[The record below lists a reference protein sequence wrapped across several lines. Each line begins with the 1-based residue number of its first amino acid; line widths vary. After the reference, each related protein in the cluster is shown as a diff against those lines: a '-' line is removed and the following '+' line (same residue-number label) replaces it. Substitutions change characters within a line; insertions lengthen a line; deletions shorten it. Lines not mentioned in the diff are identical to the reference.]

1 VDRSQPIRILYIED
15 DPGLARL
22 VQKRLGRAGYAV
34 DIASDGEAGIAK
46 YHADAYDVMFVD
58 QSLPIHD
65 GLEVIRILGSNGPL
79 PPTIMI
85 TGTGDERV
93 AVEAMKLG
101 ANDYIVKDVDGGY
114 LNLLPSVIEKALQ
127 QRRAVEEKQ
136 CAEEELR
143 KEQEKFQTLVEESP
157 LGVSI
162 IGEGNRFIY
171 VNHTFTAIFGY
182 TREDIPTEREWFAKA
197 YPDEGYRDNVM
208 TTWLKD
214 LKKSRGGEFRPRVFT
229 VTCKDGSKK
238 VIYFRPI
245 TMKHGD
251 LFVTYEDITDRVR
264 AEEALRI
271 SGEKLEKL
279 HEVARRLSACASEEE
294 IYHLAVDAAKKILTF
309 SFCSLG
315 MVEGRQIVTKVSD
328 PQPYPAETRSIS
340 VDDGLMGKTYRNGKM
355 YVFGEMRKAP
365 KARPS
370 QLEYLSLVSA
380 PIGDLGV
387 FQVASIEPDA
397 FTEDDTRLLE
407 LLLGHTAAAIKRIRL
422 QNELKEQAIHDSLTG
437 LHNRYYLNQVLG
449 REVKRSKRYN
459 HCMAFLMID
468 VNRFKEINDRYGH
481 QAGDEI
487 LKEVASSLREAV
499 RETDIVIRY
508 GGDEFLVI
516 LLETDGESGVVKQRI
531 AKNIALC
538 NKKDER
544 LAFPVT
550 LSIGSAYWDPKD
562 HTSVEEILNEADRRM
577 YEDKKM
583 HNGHAKRGVH
593 A

>member
-1 VDRSQPIRILYIED
+1 VDQSKPIRVLYIED

-22 VQKRLGRAGYAV
+22 MQKRLGRAGYTV
-34 DIASDGEAGIAK
+34 DIAADGQEGLTR
-46 YHADAYDVMFVD
+46 YHADPYDVVLVD

-65 GLEVIRILGSNGPL
+65 GLEVIRILGSNGTL

-101 ANDYIVKDVDGGY
+101 ADDYIVKDVDGGY
-114 LNLLPSVIEKALQ
+114 LSLLPSVIEKALQ
-127 QRRAVEEKQ
+127 QRSAVKEKQ
-136 CAEEELR
+136 QAEEALR

-162 IGEGNRFIY
+162 IGEENRFNYI
-171 VNHTFTAIFGY
+171 NHTFTEIFGY
-182 TREDIPTEREWFAKA
+182 TLEDIPTEREWFAKA
-197 YPDEGYRDNVM
+197 YPDEGYRDNVI
-208 TTWLKD
+208 TTWIQD
-214 LKKSRGGEFRPRVFT
+214 LKKSRGGEFRPRVFN
-229 VTCKDGSKK
+229 VICKDGAKK
-238 VIYFRPI
+238 VIYVRPI

-264 AEEALRI
+264 AEEAVRE
-271 SGEKLEKL
+271 SREKLEKL
-279 HEVARRLSACASEEE
+279 HDVARRLSACSSEEE
-294 IYHLAVDAAKKILTF
+294 VYHLVVDAAKKIITF

-315 MVEGRQIVTKVSD
+315 IVEGRQIVTKVSD
-328 PQPYPAETRSIS
+328 PPPYPDETPSTS

-355 YVFGEMRKAP
+355 YIFGERRKAP

-407 LLLGHTAAAIKRIRL
+407 LLLGHTAAAIKRTRL
-422 QNELKEQAIHDSLTG
+422 QDELKEQAIHDSLTG
-437 LHNRYYLNQVLG
+437 LHNRYYLNRILD
-449 REVKRSKRYN
+449 REVKRSKRYK
-459 HCMAFLMID
+459 HSMAFLMVD

-481 QAGDEI
+481 QVGDEI
-487 LKEVASSLREAV
+487 LKEVALSLREAV

-508 GGDEFLVI
+508 GGDEFLLI
-516 LLETDGESGVVKQRI
+516 LLETDSEADIVKQRI
-531 AKNIALC
+531 VENLVLH
-538 NKKDER
+538 NKKDLR
-544 LAFPVT
+544 LPFPVT
-550 LSIGSAYWDPKD
+550 LSIGSAYWDPRD

-583 HNGHAKRGVH
+583 HNGCTKGSAHA
-593 A
+593 

>member
-1 VDRSQPIRILYIED
+1 VDQPKPIRILYVED

-22 VQKRLGRAGYAV
+22 LQKRLGKAGYAV
-34 DIASDGEAGIAK
+34 DIAADGQVGIAK
-46 YHADAYDVMFVD
+46 YHADPYDVVLVD

-65 GLEVIRILGSNGPL
+65 GLEVISILGSNGTL

-101 ANDYIVKDVDGGY
+101 ADDYIVKDVDGGY

-127 QRRAVEEKQ
+127 QRRAVKEKQ
-136 CAEEELR
+136 RAEEALR

-162 IGEGNRFIY
+162 IGEENRFNYI
-171 VNHTFTAIFGY
+171 NHTFTEIFGY
-182 TREDIPTEREWFAKA
+182 TLDDIPTEREWFAKA
-197 YPDEGYRDNVM
+197 YPDEGYRDSVV
-208 TTWLKD
+208 TTWIKD
-214 LKKSRGGEFRPRVFT
+214 LKKSRGEEFRPRVFT
-229 VTCKDGSKK
+229 VTCKDGAKK
-238 VIYFRPI
+238 VIYVRPI

-264 AEEALRI
+264 AEEAVRE
-271 SGEKLEKL
+271 SREKLEKL
-279 HEVARRLSACASEEE
+279 HDVARRLSACTSEEE
-294 IYHLAVDAAKKILTF
+294 VYHLIVDAAKKILTF

-315 MVEGRQIVTKVSD
+315 MVEGRQIVTKMSD
-328 PQPYPAETRSIS
+328 PPPYPDETPSTS

-355 YVFGEMRKAP
+355 YILGERRKAP
-365 KARPS
+365 NGRS
-370 QLEYLSLVSA
+370 SRLEYLSLVSA

-397 FTEDDTRLLE
+397 FTEDATRLLE
-407 LLLGHTAAAIKRIRL
+407 LLLGHTASAIKRIRL

-437 LHNRYYLNQVLG
+437 LHNRYYLKQVLDQ
-449 REVKRSKRYN
+449 EVRRSKRYN

-468 VNRFKEINDRYGH
+468 INRFKEINDRYGH
-481 QAGDEI
+481 QVGDDI

-499 RETDIVIRY
+499 RESDIVVRY
-508 GGDEFLVI
+508 GGDEFLLI
-516 LLETDGESGVVKQRI
+516 LPETNGESDVVKQRI
-531 AKNIALC
+531 AKNTALL
-538 NKKDER
+538 NKKDGR
-544 LAFPVT
+544 LDFPVT

-562 HTSVEEILNEADRRM
+562 HKSVEEILNEADKRM

-583 HNGHAKRGVH
+583 HNGHAKRGID

>member
-1 VDRSQPIRILYIED
+1 VDQPQSIRILYIED

-22 VQKRLGRAGYAV
+22 MQKRLGKVGHIV
-34 DIASDGEAGIAK
+34 DIAADGKEGIAR
-46 YHADAYDVMFVD
+46 YHADPYDVVLVD

-65 GLEVIRILGSNGPL
+65 GLEVIRILGSNGSL

-101 ANDYIVKDVDGGY
+101 ADDYIVKDVDGGY
-114 LNLLPSVIEKALQ
+114 LNLLPSVIKKALQ
-127 QRRAVEEKQ
+127 QRCAIKEKHR
-136 CAEEELR
+136 AEESLK

-162 IGEGNRFIY
+162 IGEENRFNYI
-171 VNHTFTAIFGY
+171 NHTFTEIFGY

-197 YPDEGYRDNVM
+197 YPDEGYRDNVI
-208 TTWLKD
+208 TTWIQD
-214 LKKSRGGEFRPRVFT
+214 LKKSGGEKFRPRVFT
-229 VTCKDGSKK
+229 VTCKDGAKK
-238 VIYFRPI
+238 IIHVRPI

-264 AEEALRI
+264 AEEALRE
-271 SGEKLEKL
+271 SREKLEKL
-279 HEVARRLSACASEEE
+279 HEVVRKLSACTNEEE
-294 IYHLAVDAAKKILTF
+294 IYHLVVDAAKKILTF

-315 MVEGRQIVTKVSD
+315 MVEGRQIVTKISD
-328 PQPYPAETRSIS
+328 PPPYPDEDRSTS
-340 VDDGLMGKTYRNGKM
+340 VDDGLMGKTYRNRKM
-355 YVFGEMRKAP
+355 YILGEMRKAP
-365 KARPS
+365 NGRPS

-387 FQVASIEPDA
+387 FQVASIEPNA
-397 FTEDDTRLLE
+397 FREDDTRLLE

-422 QNELKEQAIHDSLTG
+422 QDELKELAIHDSLTR
-437 LHNRYYLNQVLG
+437 LHNRYYLNQVLD

-459 HCMAFLMID
+459 HSIAFLMID

-481 QAGDEI
+481 QMGDEI
-487 LKEVASSLREAV
+487 LKTVASSLRKSV
-499 RETDIVIRY
+499 RESDIVIRY

-516 LLETDGESGVVKQRI
+516 LLETDGEGDIVKQRI
-531 AKNIALC
+531 VKNFSHL
-538 NKKDER
+538 NKKNDR
-544 LAFPVT
+544 LDFPIT
-550 LSIGSAYWDPKD
+550 LSVGGAYWDPKD
-562 HTSVEEILNEADRRM
+562 HKSVEETLNEADRRM

-583 HNGHAKRGVH
+583 HNGHTKDGTH